1 MLGESV
7 HQRDGKHA
15 WTRAR
20 ANLNGAKT
28 NPAKCGAK
36 SRKQRLHRT
45 ETP

>member
-1 MLGESV
+1 MLDESV

-15 WTRAR
+15 GTRAR
-20 ANLNGAKT
+20 ANRNGSKT
-28 NPAKCGAK
+28 NPAKCGVK